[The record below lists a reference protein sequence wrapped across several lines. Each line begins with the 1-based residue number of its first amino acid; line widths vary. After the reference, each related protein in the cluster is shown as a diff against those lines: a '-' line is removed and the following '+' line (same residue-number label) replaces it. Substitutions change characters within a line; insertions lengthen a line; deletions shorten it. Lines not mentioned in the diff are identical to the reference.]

1 MLHFKLFKIDFVLLS
16 NLSIIE
22 LFMKKLIVIV
32 AFFLSFSSIV
42 NAQTE
47 TPTTWSSTFEKINET
62 EYDLIL
68 KADIIPGWHLY
79 SQFTSEGGSLP
90 IIIKKGNATEEFKL
104 VGKAVESDTIKKFSD
119 VFEVYESYFDNS
131 AVLKQR
137 IVLNNESI
145 NEVNLNLTGQV
156 CKEINGVCIQIDED
170 FIFTLKGKAS
180 KKTTVV
186 LDERSKLLSAK
197 LQLDLKNTELLKSG
211 NNSNSDENS
220 SLLNILLLGFFGGL
234 LALLTPC
241 VFPMIPLTV
250 SFFTKQSKTKRKGI
264 SNAILYGLFIVI
276 IYILLSLPFHFI
288 DSLDPEILNNIS
300 TNVWLNI
307 FFFVILIFFAFSF
320 FGYYELTLPS
330 SWGDK
335 MDSASGIGGIIG
347 IFFMALTLAIVSFS
361 CTGPILGSLLAGSLT
376 SDGGAMQLTAGMSGF
391 GLALAL
397 PFALFALFPSWL
409 NSMPKSG
416 GWLNTTKVVLGFLEL
431 AFAFKFLSNADLVE
445 HWGILKREI
454 FIGIWILIFVGLTL
468 YLFAKIKF
476 PHDSPLKK
484 LSFSRVSFGILVAA
498 FVVYLIPGTMK
509 TPTWNLSL
517 LSGFPPPQFYS
528 IYETETDCPLGLN
541 CFKDFDEGLQYATKN
556 NKPILLDFTGWACV
570 NCRKMEENV
579 WVENDIFT
587 LINEDYVLISLYVDD
602 RKKLSENAQFNFIKK
617 NGNLKRIETI
627 GDKWATF
634 QAINFKTA
642 SQPYYVLM
650 SPDLEVLHSAQQYTD
665 RDTYYNWLKEG
676 LDTFKKSSKNLF
688 K

>member
-1 MLHFKLFKIDFVLLS
+1 
-16 NLSIIE
+16 
-22 LFMKKLIVIV
+22 MKKLLLLF
-32 AFFLSFSSIV
+32 AFFISFTSVV

-47 TPTTWSSTFEKINET
+47 TPVTWSSSFKKISDT
-62 EYDLIL
+62 EYDLIMS
-68 KADIIPGWHLY
+68 ATIIPGWHLY
-79 SQFTSEGGSLP
+79 SQFTEEGGSLP
-90 IIIKKGNATEEFKL
+90 IVIKKRSETANFKL
-104 VGKAVESDTIKKFSD
+104 IGKAVESDTIKKYSKI
-119 VFEVYESYFDNS
+119 FEVYESYFDHN

-137 IVLNNESI
+137 IVLNAATI
-145 NEVNLNLTGQV
+145 NEVSLNLTGQV

-170 FIFTLKGKAS
+170 FTFTLKGKAS
-180 KKTTVV
+180 EKEIVT
-186 LDERSKLLSAK
+186 LDEKSKLLSAK
-197 LQLDLKNTELLKSG
+197 LRLDLKNTELLKSA
-211 NNSNSDENS
+211 NS
-220 SLLNILLLGFFGGL
+220 SSSNESSNLLNILLLGFAGGL

-250 SFFTKQSKTKRKGI
+250 SFFTKHSQNKRKGI
-264 SNAILYGLFIVI
+264 TNAILYGLFIVI
-276 IYILLSLPFHFI
+276 IYILLSIPFHFL

-307 FFFVILIFFAFSF
+307 FFFAILVFFSFSF
-320 FGYYELTLPS
+320 FGYYELTLPA
-330 SWGDK
+330 SWGNK
-335 MDSASGIGGIIG
+335 MDSASGVGGIIG

-397 PFALFALFPSWL
+397 PFALFALFPGWL
-409 NSMPKSG
+409 NSLPKSG

-454 FIGIWILIFVGLTL
+454 FIGIWIVIFIGLAL

-476 PHDSPLKK
+476 PHDSKIKK
-484 LSFSRVSFGILVAA
+484 LSFSRISFGILVIA

-509 TPTWNLSL
+509 NPTWDLRL

-528 IYETETDCPLGLN
+528 IYEKNTNCPLGLS
-541 CFKDFDEGLQYATKN
+541 CFKDFDEGLQYAKEK

-587 LINEDYVLISLYVDD
+587 LINENYVLISLYVDD
-602 RKKLSENAQFNFIKK
+602 RKELPENVQFNFIKK
-617 NGNLKRIETI
+617 NGNLKKIQTI

-642 SQPYYVLM
+642 SQPYYVLI
-650 SPDLEVLHSAQQYTD
+650 SPDLEILHKAQQYTD
-665 RDTYYNWLKEG
+665 RNTYYNWLKEG
-676 LDTFKKSSKNLF
+676 LDKFKKTSK
-688 K
+688 